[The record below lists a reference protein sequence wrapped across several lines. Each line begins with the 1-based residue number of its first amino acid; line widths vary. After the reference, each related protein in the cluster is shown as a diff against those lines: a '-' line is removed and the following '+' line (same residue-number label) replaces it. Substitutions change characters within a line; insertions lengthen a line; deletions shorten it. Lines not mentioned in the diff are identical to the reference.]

1 MLRYPAWLAELPKE
15 EQEKARIRWLIR
27 LYALYAT
34 EEGGLKKFAA
44 HMGLSTNYL
53 KTQTQ
58 HTFWRQLPPKTA
70 IKIEETL
77 GRDIAPRERLR
88 PDLFTLPETVSK

>member
-1 MLRYPAWLAELPKE
+1 MLPDPAWLADIPLD
-15 EQEKARIRWLIR
+15 QREKARIRWLIR
-27 LYALYAT
+27 IYALYAT
-34 EEGGLKKFAA
+34 EAGDLTALAA
-44 HMGLSTNYL
+44 KMQLTTNYL

-70 IKIEETL
+70 IKIEELL

-88 PDLFTLPETVSK
+88 PDLFTIPQN